1 MSILNNIYNKQLL
14 TEIHKYNHLRISQTA
29 FANNNDLQY
38 DVILHDRYI
47 VVNERLI
54 KIPGPL
60 KAGIYYFYDHIFLL
74 DIDMKEDEYIEYI
87 KDTIDNNEVIVP
99 SFTTYI
105 HPSKKKSLQILN
117 LFI

>member
-38 DVILHDRYI
+38 DVILHDRYT

-87 KDTIDNNEVIVP
+87 KDTKFIHIVRP
-99 SFTTYI
+99 NKPRYCLSLFKIPKQI
-105 HPSKKKSLQILN
+105 HLY
-117 LFI
+117 

>member
-1 MSILNNIYNKQLL
+1 MQLDKYIKTDLEQAKKLQISALNNILACIEKGEKLPVTNISSISMSILNNIYNKQLL

-38 DVILHDRYI
+38 DVILHDRYT

-60 KAGIYYFYDHIFLL
+60 KAGIYYFYDH
-74 DIDMKEDEYIEYI
+74 
-87 KDTIDNNEVIVP
+87 
-99 SFTTYI
+99 
-105 HPSKKKSLQILN
+105 
-117 LFI
+117 